1 MKVAYLDRDGTIS
14 YDYPKEKWPEINHL
28 KLIPG
33 SIEALLKL
41 QEDGYALIIV
51 TNQHI
56 IGEGIITEDKYHQV
70 HDELISKLKD
80 HGINILKTF
89 YCPHSKAENCNCLKP
104 KPGMIEA
111 ALKLYPEI
119 DLNKSLY
126 FGDRMA
132 DLLLAEHFNLP
143 IYFINKEK
151 NDYSKCINVDSL
163 LEGVNIAL
171 TKD

>member
-1 MKVAYLDRDGTIS
+1 MKVAFLDRDGTIS
-14 YDYPKEKWPEINHL
+14 YDYPKEKWPEIDHL

-41 QEDGYALIIV
+41 QQHGYTLIIV

-56 IGEGIITEDKYHQV
+56 IGEGIITEEKYHQA
-70 HDELISKLKD
+70 HDELILKLKD
-80 HGINILKTF
+80 HGINIQKTF

-104 KPGMIEA
+104 RPGMIEA

-119 DLNKSLY
+119 DLKKSLY

-132 DLLLAEHFNLP
+132 DLLLAQHFDLP

-151 NDYSKCINVDSL
+151 TNYRKSMNVSSL
-163 LEGVNIAL
+163 LEGVNLAL
-171 TKD
+171 AQV